1 MRKFTL
7 FAILSVL
14 AVLFIA
20 CDDSSS
26 GASNADEQAE
36 AISSESTT
44 DEGISSAEEQVS
56 YSSIAENEDS
66 SSANDDTII
75 QSSSSEKIKES
86 SSSKNVEKISS
97 SNIDKIYSSE
107 ALSSSSAT
115 QSNSF
120 DIGFYYF
127 DQSIYQFNG
136 DTSEVQKA
144 GRFYVLYRGN
154 KCPRK
159 AEYDNLRDFGIEY
172 WTKGCIEA
180 NSKLNQKLFRSTKDI
195 KKHVL
200 DSLIEVFF
208 NSYTP
213 DDTSKIEI
221 EFDPR
226 DWQETVRICDE
237 EKNCH
242 YETIE
247 KDSVH
252 LTIYF
257 WEDVSAEGCEE
268 VVSSCGVNALE
279 PCPFYFIDVMA
290 PKSSIECLETS
301 RDIQDITPP
310 QHGDVL

>member
-1 MRKFTL
+1 MHKFTL

-14 AVLFIA
+14 AALFVA

-36 AISSESTT
+36 ANSSESTT
-44 DEGISSAEEQVS
+44 DEGISSANDVEAF
-56 YSSIAENEDS
+56 SSITENTIMS
-66 SSANDDTII
+66 SSTEDFLGE
-75 QSSSSEKIKES
+75 SSSSEIIQENLSNGVNKSSSSETTSSSSEMES
-86 SSSKNVEKISS
+86 SSSE
-97 SNIDKIYSSE
+97 DAY
-107 ALSSSSAT
+107 T
-115 QSNSF
+115 
-120 DIGFYYF
+120 FYDSRLNTEWKLYRY
-127 DQSIYQFNG
+127 DG
-136 DTSEVQKA
+136 DSSEVQKA
-144 GRFYVLYRGN
+144 GRFGIIYEGTAFSCRGDIVG
-154 KCPRK
+154 KK
-159 AEYDNLRDFGIEY
+159 LEELGAEYWHENCPHYGETNGEFYI
-172 WTKGCIEA
+172 K
-180 NSKLNQKLFRSTKDI
+180 STKDI
-195 KKHVL
+195 KKYVL
-200 DSLIEVFF
+200 DSLIEGFF
-208 NSYTP
+208 NSYSV
-213 DDTSKIEI
+213 DDTNKIEI